1 MPITPH
7 GFDARSE
14 AQKKRQMPRVSIII
28 PTHNNRKAFLLEAID
43 SVLAQTYEDYELIVV
58 DDGSADETGEALEQY
73 GERLH
78 YLYQANQGVSAA
90 RNNGLA
96 HAQGEFVAFLD
107 SDDLWLPKKLA
118 IQVAFMDQHPQAQI
132 CYTDELW
139 IRRGVRVNPKKRH
152 AKYSGEIYPHC
163 LPLCIISPS
172 SALMRRG
179 LFAQVGT
186 FDSGLP
192 VCEDYDLWLRVAARF
207 PVFFIPQR
215 LIVKRGGHPDQ
226 LSRQEWGNDRYRVMA
241 LAKILELGVLT
252 PELRRLTIQEF
263 HRKVGVLIGGYLK
276 RGKEGEAKYLQ
287 GLVDHYPL

>member
-1 MPITPH
+1 MPMTPN
-7 GFDARSE
+7 GFHARSK
-14 AQKKRQMPRVSIII
+14 ASKQLQMPRVSIII
-28 PTHNNRKAFLLEAID
+28 PTHNRKAFVLEAID
-43 SVLAQTYEDYELIVV
+43 SVLAQTYEGFELIVV
-58 DDGSADETGEALEQY
+58 DDGSADGTREALKRYE
-73 GERLH
+73 ESLL
-78 YLYQANQGVSAA
+78 YLYQANQGVSTA

-96 HAQGEFVAFLD
+96 LAQGEFIAFLD

-118 IQVAFMDQHPQAQI
+118 VQVAFMDQHPQALI

-139 IRRGVRVNPKKRH
+139 IRRGKRVNPKKRH

-179 LFAQVGT
+179 LFEQVGT
-186 FDSGLP
+186 FDPRLS
-192 VCEDYDLWLRVAARF
+192 VCEDYDLWLRVAALF

-241 LAKILELGVLT
+241 LAKILELGMLT
-252 PELRRLTIQEF
+252 PELRRLTIQEL
-263 HRKVGVLIGGYLK
+263 HRKVGVLISGYLK
-276 RGKEGEAKYLQ
+276 RGKEGEAKDLQ